1 MLSAMLFGV
10 ACQQDIDYVDLT
22 KGTNNGVIV
31 TLGVNVPELEA
42 TRSGEEGTVPGLNSG
57 LGAIDNFDAAQKW
70 GEHDLRYMM
79 EIYEVTEGYKNEES
93 PIKNERL
100 VSVHNSYEPTSFKVR
115 LIPNRKYRFVVWA
128 DFVQEGST
136 VENVNDLYYDTTD
149 LNNITRKNV
158 TAMEE
163 SYDAYFIQKDFV
175 VEANGL
181 TEPLELKRP
190 FGKVRIITTDFDEV
204 NIGSEP
210 TKVTVKFFN
219 HALSNSLDAVTGV
232 ASGESYNEYIEYAI
246 DKNNPYT
253 EGWDSSASNMTLFA
267 DYILGGDETK
277 GAQEINIE
285 MTVWGKDGREI
296 ITRKF
301 DTQIPLE
308 RNKLTTIIGNLLT
321 VGTEFNITIDDN
333 FSGEYVH
340 DVEDEQTAI
349 TEWSAGELNE
359 EHNYEFTI
367 NDGTNNFSLLVSENA
382 IENGQLKAAKYTF
395 VENDGKSLED
405 GNFTIN
411 NLKVAA
417 TRSDLIDAIVKAGT
431 LNVTNRE
438 EGGVDVALDLYYA
451 TDAEDTE
458 YDNISY
464 TFTSEENIVAKTRI
478 ATPEVNADV
487 KSNVITLTWDA
498 IEGAANYSITNG
510 SEMPV
515 FVEEPTYVFTGEYDT
530 EYTFAVVAIAADEA
544 KHYESECA
552 TVTAKTKPAPVAIAA
567 PVVTATVDVNVI
579 TLTWEAIEGAAH
591 YTVQVDDDVEEVV
604 EATSY
609 TFEGDYE
616 FEYTFTIKAIAAY
629 TEFNLDSEAVVVEV
643 TTEAKPQPEGPVA
656 GDEVTVAK
664 FLDMKNKAN
673 EFVLTGKITRVV
685 NTTYGNFD
693 LTDETGTVYVY
704 GLLTPDGAQQKQWAE
719 AGLREGDNITIKGIY
734 SEYNGDPQVKNA
746 TYISHV
752 AAPFIEATAVTA
764 EAAETTA
771 TLAVSAN
778 VAWTVACD
786 ATWVISYT
794 TSGSENGS
802 IYVEMEANESEE
814 SRAATFTLSGED
826 VEDVVVKLTQ
836 KGKPAAGQVE
846 GGSDDFHTISAT
858 NTSYVSGKTTAGWN
872 YKNCAIFKGGT
883 SDSSPAFKMIGDASN
898 RALCMNGKTSAV
910 GSITSPT
917 FSTGCGTLKF
927 NYGLPFSD
935 TKIKFRVDIMQNGA
949 VVKTFTVDKSSATK
963 LTKYSHE
970 ETIEVVGDFQIVF
983 TNLSPSNSTSN
994 KDRTAIWDI
1003 EWTGYTE

>member
-1 MLSAMLFGV
+1 MKKLLLFMLSAMLFGV
-10 ACQQDIDYVDLT
+10 ACQQEIDYVDLT

-128 DFVQEGST
+128 DFVEEGST
-136 VENVNDLYYDTTD
+136 VEKVNDLYYDTTD
-149 LNNITRKNV
+149 FNNITRKNV
-158 TAMEE
+158 TAMDE
-163 SYDAYFIQKDFV
+163 SYDAYFIQKDFF
-175 VEANGL
+175 VETNGL

-232 ASGESYNEYIEYAI
+232 ASGKSYNEYIEYAI

-308 RNKLTTIIGNLLT
+308 RNKLTTIVGNLLT

-478 ATPEVNADV
+478 ATPEVKADV

-530 EYTFAVVAIAADEA
+530 EYTFVVVALAADEA

-552 TVTAKTKPAPVAIAA
+552 TVTAKTKPAPVALAT
-567 PVVTATVDVNVI
+567 PVVSADVNVNVI
-579 TLTWEAIEGAAH
+579 TLTWEAIEGATH

-616 FEYTFTIKAIAAY
+616 FEYKFTIKAIAAD
-629 TEFNLDSEAVVVEV
+629 TELNLDSKAVVVKA
-643 TTEAKPQPEGPVA
+643 TTEAEPV
-656 GDEVTVAK
+656 EEEKILTVAEFIALTDVVPNGATAEEIAAAPMYTLK
-664 FLDMKNKAN
+664 GTVTAVAN
-673 EFVLTGKITRVV
+673 SS
-685 NTTYGNFD
+685 YGNFD
-693 LTDETGTVYVY
+693 LTDETGTVLIY
-704 GLLTPDGAQQKQWAE
+704 GLNSPDGATNKYWAT
-719 AGLREGDNITIKGIY
+719 AGVKLGDEITVKTICTEYNNAPQGKNAWYVEHSTPGSIAFWVFDSTAVSFTADGGDKTIALAIYNTTADVEVASDNAQFSAAYTNGTLTISALENTSTESPVDGNITITCGSLSQVVTVSQAKASTGGEQTEVTGELKFVKDNRTSFTTSQQVWEANSIKLVNDKG
-734 SEYNGDPQVKNA
+734 SSSSN
-746 TYISHV
+746 V
-752 AAPFIEATAVTA
+752 ADYVNPARFYKSSKIT
-764 EAAETTA
+764 
-771 TLAVSAN
+771 VSAPGE
-778 VAWTVACD
+778 
-786 ATWVISYT
+786 IT
-794 TSGSENGS
+794 T
-802 IYVEMEANESEE
+802 
-814 SRAATFTLSGED
+814 
-826 VEDVVVKLTQ
+826 
-836 KGKPAAGQVE
+836 
-846 GGSDDFHTISAT
+846 
-858 NTSYVSGKTTAGWN
+858 
-872 YKNCAIFKGGT
+872 
-883 SDSSPAFKMIGDASN
+883 
-898 RALCMNGKTSAV
+898 
-910 GSITSPT
+910 
-917 FSTGCGTLKF
+917 
-927 NYGLPFSD
+927 
-935 TKIKFRVDIMQNGA
+935 
-949 VVKTFTVDKSSATK
+949 
-963 LTKYSHE
+963 
-970 ETIEVVGDFQIVF
+970 IV
-983 TNLSPSNSTSN
+983 LDCNSTSYA
-994 KDRTAIWDI
+994 TALKSSIK
-1003 EWTGYTE
+1003 TGTVSVSSDKVTVVLDGSSNEYVISSLTGGQVRMDSMTVTYLE

>member
-1 MLSAMLFGV
+1 MKKLLLFMLSAMLFGV
-10 ACQQDIDYVDLT
+10 ACQQEIDYVDLT

-128 DFVQEGST
+128 DFVNEGST
-136 VENVNDLYYDTTD
+136 VENVSDLYYDTTD
-149 LNNITRKNV
+149 FNNITRKNV

-163 SYDAYFIQKDFV
+163 SYDAYFIQKDFF

-246 DKNNPYT
+246 NKNNPYT

-308 RNKLTTIIGNLLT
+308 RNKLTTIVGNLLT

-405 GNFTIN
+405 DNFTIN

-478 ATPEVNADV
+478 ATPEVKADV

-530 EYTFAVVAIAADEA
+530 EYTFVVVALAADEA

-616 FEYTFTIKAIAAY
+616 YEYTFTIKAIAAN
-629 TEFNLDSEAVVVEV
+629 TELNLDSEAVVVEV
-643 TTEAKPQPEGPVA
+643 TTEAKPITA
-656 GDEVTVAK
+656 ITVAE
-664 FLDMKNKAN
+664 FLKLKDTTN
-673 EFVLTGKITRVV
+673 EYLLTGKITSVA

-693 LTDETGTVYVY
+693 LTDETGKVYVY
-704 GLLTPDGAQQKQWAE
+704 GLLTPEGAAQKQWAA
-719 AGLREGDNITIKGIY
+719 AGLKQGDIITIKGK
-734 SEYNGDPQVKNA
+734 YNVYNNSPQVKNA
-746 TYISHV
+746 VYVSHMGINV
-752 AAPFIEATAVTA
+752 DNSTLQFTA
-764 EAAETTA
+764 EGGSLDVTA
-771 TLAVSAN
+771 TLVNSTDAISVSVDN
-778 VAWTVACD
+778 QHFTVALK
-786 ATWVISYT
+786 
-794 TSGSENGS
+794 SGST
-802 IYVEMEANESEE
+802 YTVTAPANEAEE
-814 SRAATFTLSGED
+814 AIYANLTFTAGELSA
-826 VEDVVVKLTQ
+826 VVAISQAKLAT
-836 KGKPAAGQVE
+836 GNEVE
-846 GGSDDFHTISAT
+846 GGRDDF
-858 NTSYVSGKTTAGWN
+858 NTVAANSSYSSRKTTAGWAGT
-872 YKNCAIFKGGT
+872 NCAVMQGGT
-883 SDSSPAFKMIGDASN
+883 SDSNPTFKFIGSTSSTRAFT
-898 RALCMNGKTSAV
+898 MNGKTSAK
-910 GSITSPT
+910 GKITSPT
-917 FSTGCGTLKF
+917 LTTGCGKLSLK
-927 NYGLPFSD
+927 YGNAFSESNGVD
-935 TKIKFRVDIMQNGA
+935 FTVTIKQNGSA
-949 VVKTFTVDKSSATK
+949 VQTYKVDVNSITQKMAYTW
-963 LTKYSHE
+963 E
-970 ETIEVVGDFQIVF
+970 QDVNVAGDFVIEI
-983 TNLSPSNSTSN
+983 TNNSPSNSGSN
-994 KDRTAIWDI
+994 KDRVSIWDI
-1003 EWTGYTE
+1003 EWTGYAE